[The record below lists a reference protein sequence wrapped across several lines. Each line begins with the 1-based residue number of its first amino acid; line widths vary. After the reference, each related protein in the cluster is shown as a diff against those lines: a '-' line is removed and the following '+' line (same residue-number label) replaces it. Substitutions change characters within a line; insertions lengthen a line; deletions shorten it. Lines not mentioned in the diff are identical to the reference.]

1 MNVAMLLEMA
11 AMAGDGRVA
20 VGPAD
25 GGATHAELLE
35 HSRRVA
41 GWIASTDAAHVC
53 YLGGNGPDVVHL
65 LFGSAVAG
73 RPFVPLNYRL
83 TRDQLRHL
91 LERVAPAVVVT
102 DDAMALP
109 EIDVPGV
116 TRVPLAAFR
125 AAAAQTAVPDPV
137 PEPDP
142 DAVAVQIFTSGTTAA
157 PKAATLRNR
166 HLASYVLSSVEL
178 MTAAPD
184 ECALVS
190 VPPYH
195 IAGMIGLLT
204 AVYAGRRIAPL
215 PQFDA
220 KAWVVHARE
229 QRATHAM
236 VVPTMLTRIID
247 VLEAEGE
254 TLPALRHLSYGGG
267 RMPTPVIERALRLLP
282 HVDFVNGYGLTETSS
297 TIAVLGPQDH
307 RDAIASS
314 DPQVRARLASVG
326 KPIPGVEIEVRDP
339 AGRVVGPGER
349 GEIHVRGPQVAG
361 EYAGTSV
368 LGPDGWFATKD
379 AGHIDADGYLFLD
392 GRLDDVIV
400 RGGENVPPGEVED
413 VLVAPPAVAE
423 AAVVG
428 LPHVEWGETIVA
440 AVVRKPDAQ
449 VSGEELRE
457 WVRGRLRS
465 SRTPERVVFVD
476 ALPYTDSGKLLRRVL
491 RAELAAG

>member
-25 GGATHAELLE
+25 GGSTYADVLDC
-35 HSRRVA
+35 SRRAA
-41 GWIASTDAAHVC
+41 GWIASTGAGHVC
-53 YLGGNGPDVVHL
+53 YLGGNGPDVVRL
-65 LFGSAVAG
+65 LFGCAVSG

-83 TRDQLRHL
+83 TPVQLQQL

-102 DDAMALP
+102 DDAMSLPDVAAPGITRVALP
-109 EIDVPGV
+109 
-116 TRVPLAAFR
+116 AFR
-125 AAAAQTAVPDPV
+125 AATAVAPV
-137 PEPDP
+137 PEPAPDPDP

-157 PKAATLRNR
+157 PKAAIIRNR
-166 HLASYVLSSVEL
+166 HLASYVLSSVDL
-178 MTAAPD
+178 MSAAPG

-195 IAGMIGLLT
+195 IAGIVGLLT
-204 AVYAGRRIAPL
+204 AVYSGRRIAPL
-215 PQFDA
+215 AQFDA
-220 KAWVVHARE
+220 AAWVTHARE

-247 VLEAEGE
+247 VLEAEGQP
-254 TLPALRHLSYGGG
+254 LPALRHLSYGGG
-267 RMPTPVIERALRLLP
+267 RMPTPVVERALRLLP

-297 TIAVLGPQDH
+297 TISVLGPQDH
-307 RDAIASS
+307 RDAVSGS
-314 DPQVRARLASVG
+314 DPRVRARLGSVG
-326 KPIPGVEIEVRDP
+326 KPIPGVEIEIRD
-339 AGRVVGPGER
+339 ADGRVVGTGVR

-379 AGHIDADGYLFLD
+379 AGHIDPDGYLFLD

-413 VLVAPPAVAE
+413 VLVDHPAVAE

-428 LPHVEWGETIVA
+428 LPHVEWGEAIVA
-440 AVVRKPDAQ
+440 AVVRRP
-449 VSGEELRE
+449 GEDVTGEALRE
-457 WVRGRLRS
+457 WVRTRLRS
-465 SRTPERVVFVD
+465 SRTPERIVFVD

-491 RAELAAG
+491 RSKLAAR

>member
-11 AMAGDGRVA
+11 AMAGGGRVA
-20 VGPAD
+20 AGPAD
-25 GGATHAELLE
+25 GGATYADVLDR
-35 HSRRVA
+35 SRRTA
-41 GWIASTDAAHVC
+41 GWIAATGAEHVC
-53 YLGGNGPDVVHL
+53 YLGGNGADVIHL
-65 LFGSAVAG
+65 LFGCAASG

-83 TRDQLRHL
+83 TPAQLETL
-91 LERVAPAVVVT
+91 LERVTPAVVVT
-102 DDAMALP
+102 DDATTLP
-109 EIDVPGV
+109 AVPGITRV
-116 TRVPLAAFR
+116 TRSAFR
-125 AAAAQTAVPDPV
+125 AATAATPAPEPV

-157 PKAATLRNR
+157 PKAAILRNR
-166 HLASYVLSSVEL
+166 HLAAYVLSSVDL
-178 MTAAPD
+178 MSAAPD

-195 IAGMIGLLT
+195 VAGIVGLLT

-215 PQFDA
+215 AQFDA
-220 KAWVVHARE
+220 RAWVALAGA

-236 VVPTMLTRIID
+236 VVPTMLTRIIE
-247 VLEAEGE
+247 VLETDGHPP
-254 TLPALRHLSYGGG
+254 PALRHLSYGGG

-282 HVDFVNGYGLTETSS
+282 GVDFVNGYGLTETSS

-307 RDAIASS
+307 RAAMTGS
-314 DPQVRARLASVG
+314 DPRVRARLGSVG
-326 KPIPGVEIEVRDP
+326 KPIPGVEIEVREP
-339 AGRVVGPGER
+339 GGRVAAPGVR

-361 EYAGTSV
+361 EYAGTGG
-368 LGPDGWFATKD
+368 LAPDGWFATKD
-379 AGHIDADGYLFLD
+379 AGHIDVDGYLFLD

-413 VLVAPPAVAE
+413 VLFDHPAVAE

-440 AVVRKPDAQ
+440 AVVRRPGAE
-449 VSGEELRE
+449 VTGEALRE
-457 WVRGRLRS
+457 WVRTRLRS
-465 SRTPERVVFVD
+465 SRTPERIVFVD

-491 RAELAAG
+491 RSDLAAR